1 MLIAI
6 FGESCTGKSTLA
18 GMLKERLGGEVWT
31 GKDYLRLARDEA
43 GAKKLFCEKL
53 QEAVT
58 GGPLIYVIAE
68 REHLALLPEGA
79 VRVLVTAE
87 LEVIKERFAARM
99 HGVLPPPVAAML
111 EAKHGCFDGET
122 WDFHVVSGE
131 TEMGEICNQMVALR
145 GEGSAL

>member
-18 GMLKERLGGEVWT
+18 GMLKDRLGGEVWT
-31 GKDYLRLARDEA
+31 GKDYLRLAKDEA
-43 GAKKLFCEKL
+43 GAKKQFTEKL
-53 QEAVT
+53 REAVT

-87 LEVIKERFAARM
+87 LETIKERFAARM
-99 HGVLPPPVAAML
+99 HGKLPPPVAAML
-111 EAKHGCFDGET
+111 ERNHGCFDGEPCKY
-122 WDFHVVSGE
+122 HVISGE
-131 TEMGEICNQMVALR
+131 TDPEEICGRIAAFL
-145 GEGSAL
+145 